1 MWAIF
6 QQFLAHPDNIDGTTH
21 QLQAG
26 ATAAAACEK
35 AVGGNC

>member
-6 QQFLAHPDNIDGTTH
+6 QQFLAHPRNIDGITRE
-21 QLQAG
+21 LQTG
-26 ATAAAACEK
+26 ATAAAACER